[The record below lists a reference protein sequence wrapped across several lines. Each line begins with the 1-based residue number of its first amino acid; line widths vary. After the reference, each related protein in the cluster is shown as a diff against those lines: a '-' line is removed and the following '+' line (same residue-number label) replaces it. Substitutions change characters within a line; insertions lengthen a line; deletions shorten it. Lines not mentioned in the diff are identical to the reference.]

1 MLSPTI
7 RAGLFLIVYVVFAQ
21 SDRGSITDTIFDPAG
36 TVVVGAA
43 INAINGETGA
53 VYPTLSTTT
62 GNYCLEANRQVGSIY
77 CFFSAAPGPSPPEPG
92 AEPPEN
98 NSRPS
103 GSFTVLALAT
113 ALPSLA
119 R

>member
-62 GNYCLEANRQVGSIY
+62 GNYCLEANRQVGIIY
-77 CFFSAAPGPSPPEPG
+77 CFFSAASC
-92 AEPPEN
+92 
-98 NSRPS
+98 SRVARLP
-103 GSFTVLALAT
+103 VQEEKALAR
-113 ALPSLA
+113 PKRSS